1 METKLLTTAEVAQR
15 LSVTKWTLRR
25 WDDSGKLPAIRTKGG
40 HRRYRES
47 DINNYLGIQVEQ
59 QQRKEA
65 VAAYIRVSSYDQKQK
80 GDLDRQKARVLEHC
94 IKQKYNVEHIFSE
107 VGSGMSDN
115 RSKLNRL
122 FQLVA
127 NHEVTKVVV
136 EYKDR
141 LTRFNFG
148 VYQAFFESH
157 GVQIECIEEVLP
169 KSYEAELVEDM
180 ISIMASFS
188 AKIYG
193 VTMCPKKWRQPCV
206 ELSVGSTSDLC

>member
-1 METKLLTTAEVAQR
+1 METKLLTTVEVAQR

-40 HRRYRES
+40 HRRCRES
-47 DINNYLGIQVEQ
+47 DINNYLGIKVEQ

-65 VAAYIRVSSYDQKQK
+65 IAAYIRVSSHDQKQK

-94 IKQKYNVEHIFSE
+94 IKRKYNVEHIFSE

-115 RSKLNRL
+115 RSKLLRL

-148 VYQAFFESH
+148 VYQTFFESH
-157 GVQIECIEEVLP
+157 GVQIECIEEALP

-180 ISIMASFS
+180 ISIMASCS

-193 VTMCPKKWRQPCV
+193 KRSAERRKDRHLKVVGV
-206 ELSVGSTSDLC
+206 ES